1 MTHRRAFTLVELLVS
16 ITVLLIILGAVARIF
31 STASKVSGLGE
42 ANADLQTTATAI
54 ERLIRSDIERINREG
69 FLAIQC
75 VAVRNDVNRWIY
87 QAPND
92 PTVPLLDPTRPID
105 EYLRC
110 DQIVFFTD
118 RQQPTVQYQAPGG
131 AGNTGLNDGYGYGLR
146 VQPKLGGTKQIQLT
160 PESGTWNSMVRI
172 GTAVQAP
179 LLTTD
184 SMRTEVPQYFPD
196 PLSVGKGSGSS
207 SSLIA
212 GSPLMPWTYNKPAE
226 GPQLELSYF
235 NMAAPNANRGYGTQP
250 EPRRW
255 ILGRQ
260 SVLLADDGGAR
271 RQPGGTGQAADGAL
285 YHRAQRI
292 QTTVAG
298 VSMNMRPNSS
308 VNIFQIGPSDRTNG
322 TPKEVDGTAMV
333 AISGGTN
340 PSLGDAQ
347 LFPDRW
353 TLNSRVD
360 IASTTLRDLRALLET
375 RDLTGTP
382 VAWLSELD
390 PLRSA
395 TTTMPSLRQRIASA
409 CFGGASQGVAAQSN
423 EGMWGFPR
431 AERAAPSMSRG
442 DSMLVAPTMSGNCS
456 SFQIDWTW
464 KPGVGKVVGTGQS
477 PQFATASIARPTGG
491 VLNVTDVALPGL
503 ITSRFPANASPN
515 PGRPKGGGTA
525 GVPAAP
531 ADEPLFN
538 NPLHRIPWFGLPDS
552 LFPPQ
557 QRTGVT
563 MLSGALAPDFQGS
576 NTGSAAIGW
585 AGAIAANPTNT
596 NPALATP
603 ISILDPAKRQ
613 TVAAGRAAAS
623 DTLTVAVAGPPV
635 DVARIEGT
643 RGILRPLGTKVP
655 VFIYQAIFG
664 FNGTQPVTSEPGFTR
679 DESASFREI
688 RNDYTP
694 WPTALRFTM
703 TLHDPKLAL
712 SAGRTFQFVVD
723 LPKAPQ

>member
-1 MTHRRAFTLVELLVS
+1 MQRRAFTLVELLVS

-54 ERLIRSDIERINREG
+54 ERLVRSDIERINREG

-92 PTVPLLDPTRPID
+92 LTIPLLDPNRPVD

-118 RQQPTVQYQAPGG
+118 RQQPTAQYQAPGG

-179 LLTTD
+179 LLATD
-184 SMRTEVPQYFPD
+184 SLRTEVPQYFPD
-196 PLSVGKGSGSS
+196 PLSVGKGSGST
-207 SSLIA
+207 SSLIT
-212 GSPLMPWTYNKPAE
+212 GSPLMPWTYTKPAE

-235 NMAAPNANRGYGTQP
+235 NMAAPNANKGYAVQP

-255 ILGRQ
+255 ILARQ
-260 SVLLADDGGAR
+260 AVLLADDGGAR
-271 RQPGGTGQAADGAL
+271 RLPGNSGQAADGAL
-285 YHRAQRI
+285 YHRAQRL
-292 QTTVAG
+292 QTTVGG
-298 VSMNMRPNSS
+298 VSMNMRPNSA
-308 VNIFQIGPSDRTNG
+308 VNVFQIGPSDRTTG
-322 TPKEVDGTAMV
+322 TPKEVDATSMV

-353 TLNSRVD
+353 VLNSRVD
-360 IASTTLRDLRALLET
+360 IASTTLRDLRSLLET

-390 PLRSA
+390 PLRTA
-395 TTTMPSLRQRIASA
+395 TATMPSLRQRIASA
-409 CFGGASQGVAAQSN
+409 CFGGASQGVSAQTN
-423 EGMWGFPR
+423 EGLWGFPR
-431 AERAAPSMSRG
+431 AERSSPSMSRG
-442 DSMLVAPTMSGNCS
+442 DSMLVAPTLSGNCS

-464 KPGVGKVVGTGQS
+464 KPGVGRVMTAGQT
-477 PQFATASIARPTGG
+477 PQFASISVARPAGG
-491 VLNVTDVALPGL
+491 TQAVADISLPGL
-503 ITSRFPANASPN
+503 ITTRYPGSSTTTA
-515 PGRPKGGGTA
+515 GRPRGGGSA
-525 GVPAAP
+525 GVPANA
-531 ADEPLFN
+531 ADDPLLN
-538 NPLHRIPWFGLPDS
+538 NPLHRIPWFGLPDA

-563 MLSGALAPDFQGS
+563 MLAGALAPDFQGAS
-576 NTGSAAIGW
+576 TGSVASGW
-585 AGAIAANPTNT
+585 AGAVAASPTSANPV
-596 NPALATP
+596 LATP

-613 TVAAGRAAAS
+613 TIAAGRAAAT
-623 DTLTVAVAGPPV
+623 DTLTVAVAGPPI

-655 VFIYQAIFG
+655 VFVYQAIFG
-664 FNGTQPVTSEPGFTR
+664 FNGSEPITAEPGFTR
-679 DESASFREI
+679 DETASLREV

-712 SAGRTFQFVVD
+712 SAGRAFQFVVD